1 MAHEPDQQIFIGQET
16 TEDETEPDD
25 PDPIDDEPADVASVS
40 AATAVVVTKKPVSTF
55 VSTFRPAET
64 NPGEEGKPLLTSDKD
79 SLLNLTCKNCL
90 KAFDSG
96 QCIYYN
102 PCGRRIK

>member
-40 AATAVVVTKKPVSTF
+40 TAVVVTKKPISTF

-96 QCIYYN
+96 QCIHYN